1 MMKLGSSRCFGNS
14 LPKLTVYRLFAC
26 LGLTLIISVA
36 AVTATD
42 AAFFG
47 LFKSRSKKNVVVI
60 PSQSLV
66 LFPFDQGEAAETPE
80 EYGGEVAAYLRT
92 MLAGNSEY
100 AVFLYSDRLP
110 PIRRGRDDNSLKTSD
125 IKPPFTGGDEEARA
139 RSLKLART
147 LAADFYLVG
156 AVDGY
161 EFDPAGKTAE
171 VTLTAELVD
180 GKTGKIKGRF
190 VVTGMADETCKA
202 TDEDEYRAVAAG
214 KAVEALKE
222 QILPKPEAEK
232 QPESAPGKEENEA
245 PGESAPAAAE

>member
-1 MMKLGSSRCFGNS
+1 M
-14 LPKLTVYRLFAC
+14 
-26 LGLTLIISVA
+26 A
-36 AVTATD
+36 AATATD
-42 AAFFG
+42 AALFG
-47 LFKSRSKKNVVVI
+47 LFKSRSKKHVVVM

-66 LFPFDQGEAAETPE
+66 LFPFDQGDAAELPE

-110 PIRRGRDDNSLKTSD
+110 PIRRGRGDNSLKTSD
-125 IKPPFTGGDEEARA
+125 TAPPFTGDDEDARA

-156 AVDGY
+156 AVDDY
-161 EFDPAGKTAE
+161 EFDPAKKTAE
-171 VTLTAELVD
+171 IPLIAELVD

-190 VVTGMADETCKA
+190 IVTGMADETCKA
-202 TDEDEYRAVAAG
+202 TDEDEYMAVAAG

-232 QPESAPGKEENEA
+232 QPESAPAEEEKEENEA
-245 PGESAPAAAE
+245 PSEPAPAAAG